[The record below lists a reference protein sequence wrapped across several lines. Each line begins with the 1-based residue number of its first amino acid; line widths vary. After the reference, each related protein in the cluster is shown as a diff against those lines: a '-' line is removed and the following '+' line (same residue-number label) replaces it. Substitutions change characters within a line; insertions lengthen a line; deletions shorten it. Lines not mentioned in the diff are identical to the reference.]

1 MIETLLY
8 YVLVD
13 SISFQLQEVL
23 CIWRILESYNI
34 TSSTQT
40 MENTFAMNAFIPKLQ
55 KNVKVKEWRP
65 LFECAV
71 AGLKDDAACITY
83 IPFAVQ
89 RSSAE

>member
-1 MIETLLY
+1 MIKTLLY

-40 MENTFAMNAFIPKLQ
+40 MDHTFAMNAFIPKLQ
-55 KNVKVKEWRP
+55 KNVKVKE
-65 LFECAV
+65 
-71 AGLKDDAACITY
+71 
-83 IPFAVQ
+83 
-89 RSSAE
+89 